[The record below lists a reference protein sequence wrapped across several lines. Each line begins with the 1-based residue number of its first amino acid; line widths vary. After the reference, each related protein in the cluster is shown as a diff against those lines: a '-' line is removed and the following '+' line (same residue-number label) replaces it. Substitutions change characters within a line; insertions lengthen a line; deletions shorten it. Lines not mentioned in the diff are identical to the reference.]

1 MILVGNSSL
10 PTSVYSVS
18 QKISSISFSYNIS
31 PTENFKMNFTRLLY
45 VHSYAKLQKI
55 IHLSLTLT
63 KSSHNKHD
71 HLPNFYILLKKQK
84 M

>member
-31 PTENFKMNFTRLLY
+31 PTENFKMNFTCLLY
-45 VHSYAKLQKI
+45 VHSYAKLQKNYSFI
-55 IHLSLTLT
+55 SNSD
-63 KSSHNKHD
+63 KVM
-71 HLPNFYILLKKQK
+71 PQ
-84 M
+84 

>member
-1 MILVGNSSL
+1 MILVGNLSL

-31 PTENFKMNFTRLLY
+31 PTENFKMNFTRH

-55 IHLSLTLT
+55 ILLSLTLT
-63 KSSHNKHD
+63 KSCHNKHD
-71 HLPNFYILLKKQK
+71 HLLNFYILLKKQK